1 VTLLGLLRVPEGLRI
16 PRQEARPPWAARLF
30 VLRPLVRE
38 RATAKNKKPAA
49 LQRASVS

>member
-1 VTLLGLLRVPEGLRI
+1 
-16 PRQEARPPWAARLF
+16 
-30 VLRPLVRE
+30 LRPLVRE